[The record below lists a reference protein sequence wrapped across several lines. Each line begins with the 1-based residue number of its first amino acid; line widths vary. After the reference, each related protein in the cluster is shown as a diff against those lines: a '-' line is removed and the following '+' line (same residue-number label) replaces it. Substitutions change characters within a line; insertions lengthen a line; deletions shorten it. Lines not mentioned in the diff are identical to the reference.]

1 MTHEFAF
8 LLASVRRFFQ
18 PGTALP
24 CPDGIDWPRL
34 TQLAERH
41 AVIGLLYQALQQ
53 EAVRQ
58 PPAPALDALRLRAWE
73 TMRQDL
79 ILSAELAKLLD
90 IFAEERI
97 AVISLK
103 GPALREILYGHKG
116 LRSSTD
122 LDLLVHAPDAPRA
135 RRLLES
141 RGYRLESALHWS
153 SENALFRCRDSEIS
167 FAGPVRVDLHWRLL
181 PGYFPGSFDESQV
194 WNNPRVVPF
203 AGTEAWTLA
212 PERLLLFLCAHGTKH
227 IWERLGWICDV
238 ARLLQVEPDMDW
250 SGLFIQAAQTDTSR
264 MVLLGLI
271 LASEL
276 FGVELPAAAA
286 DRARQ
291 DPRPGTL
298 AGKLKVRL
306 QEEHPRPQGRWS
318 PRYSACARS
327 SGRGIP
333 RVSCS
338 ESSLNPRKPS
348 IGRCH
353 CLQDSIGSIIY
364 SGQRA

>member
-1 MTHEFAF
+1 M
-8 LLASVRRFFQ
+8 
-18 PGTALP
+18 
-24 CPDGIDWPRL
+24 
-34 TQLAERH
+34 
-41 AVIGLLYQALQQ
+41 IGLLYQALQQ

-97 AVISLK
+97 GVISLK

-203 AGTEAWTLA
+203 AGTEASDAGARA
-212 PERLLLFLCAHGTKH
+212 PAAVSLRAWHQAYLGTAGMDLRCRQAVAGRAGHGLVRPIYPGGTNS
-227 IWERLGWICDV
+227 ILPAWFCWVSYWRPNC
-238 ARLLQVEPDMDW
+238 W
-250 SGLFIQAAQTDTSR
+250 SGASSRRSGPREAGSAAGHPGRQAQGTATGRTFHGRRGDGVRVIQPARVRAAGAFR
-264 MVLLGLI
+264 AFRVRNLL
-271 LASEL
+271 
-276 FGVELPAAAA
+276 
-286 DRARQ
+286 
-291 DPRPGTL
+291 
-298 AGKLKVRL
+298 
-306 QEEHPRPQGRWS
+306 
-318 PRYSACARS
+318 
-327 SGRGIP
+327 
-333 RVSCS
+333 
-338 ESSLNPRKPS
+338 
-348 IGRCH
+348 
-353 CLQDSIGSIIY
+353 
-364 SGQRA
+364 